1 MNSTYRSTCYEF
13 FTLYTAILKHLQE
26 NKTLLGSKSIS
37 YTDLTTTLETVV
49 LLIKNST
56 TFEKTRYEGI
66 LAFIGNNK

>member
-37 YTDLTTTLETVV
+37 YTDLTTTLETVI